1 MYSRSLNLIAAIAG
15 GTGSVKLLRG
25 LAAAVKDL
33 IVISNVA
40 DNIWLH
46 GVYVCPDLD
55 TAIYGLANV
64 LNRSNGWGIKQDT
77 YSFLNQLTILGEPNW
92 FKLGDKDMATHVTR
106 TKLLD
111 EGKDLTEI
119 TDFLR
124 LKFKVQPRILPV
136 SNDHIETRLKTD
148 SGDLHIQEFWVRDK
162 GKPNIRSI
170 RYEGSHQ
177 GRVSPIAIKALR
189 KASAIVIAPANPIS
203 SIGPMLALKEFKSEL
218 ISMRKKVIAVSPFIG
233 NKIISG
239 PAEKYMKCVKLD
251 ASSLGVAK
259 YYKKF
264 LGKFVIS
271 KQDHR
276 LAEEIS
282 NNNVVIYEADI
293 VMNNRSDEN
302 SLAKYILANCR

>member
-1 MYSRSLNLIAAIAG
+1 MIVAIAG

-33 IVISNVA
+33 VVISNVA

-55 TAIYGLANV
+55 TAIYGLANI
-64 LNRSNGWGIKQDT
+64 LNRINGWGIKQDT
-77 YSFLNQLTILGEPNW
+77 YSFLNQLAILGEPTW
-92 FKLGDKDMATHVTR
+92 FKLGDKDLATHLIR
-106 TKLLD
+106 TKLLNQ
-111 EGKDLTEI
+111 GKDLTEV

-124 LKFKVQPRILPV
+124 RKFNVRPQILPV

-148 SGDLHIQEFWVRDK
+148 CGDLHIQEFWVREK
-162 GKPNIRSI
+162 GRPNIRSI
-170 RYEGSHQ
+170 RYKGAYQ
-177 GRVSPIAIKALR
+177 GRANSLVLKALR
-189 KASAIVIAPANPIS
+189 RASTIVIPPANPIS
-203 SIGPMLALKEFKSEL
+203 SIGPMLALKEFESEL
-218 ISMRKKVIAVSPFIG
+218 ILMRKKVIAVSPFIG

-239 PAEKYMKCVKLD
+239 PAEKYMKSVKLD

-271 KQDHR
+271 EQDHR

-282 NNNVVIYEADI
+282 SHNVAVYETDI

-302 SLAKYILANCR
+302 SLAKYILAKSR